1 MQTEATPL
9 LHPAGEADF
18 MFTTAG
24 GKVALRATDDA
35 LTPYGGLVPWAAF
48 ARHTGI
54 VEQLA
59 ASCPVTRTSP
69 NAKPVYDIL
78 QSFLLTALV
87 DGRRFAHVER
97 LREDPTLTELFGMKS
112 VVGDDTIKRLFAQIA
127 EPVGAAWV
135 AQAATPLCTA
145 LPKDRLILDWDST
158 VQPKYGH
165 QEGAARGYNPT
176 KPGRK
181 SFHPLLAIGAGT
193 RLCVAYRFRS
203 GDTVTATQWQAAMAD
218 AQTWLGERQPWLNR
232 GDLGLG
238 HESVMAWHE
247 AAPARPKYLFK
258 LKLTANVRRALHAVP
273 ETAWQG
279 PGQAGVW
286 QVAEARLRLHGWTQE
301 RRVVFA
307 RKLQGQTPA
316 LAQGEFWKQV
326 KHELAAYVT
335 NLDAPAANAW
345 QVQALYRERADAENV
360 FDELKNQWGFSGFC
374 AHSRRVSALAAH
386 LLLLVYNLWSL
397 FVRLLEPSRHI
408 EAAGSRRWFLVIAA
422 RLVASGRQRTLQ
434 VSVQGRWWEAL
445 KAGYTRVAH
454 WLATTAPQLKIP
466 PPLPAPIPGPL
477 ALATP

>member
-1 MQTEATPL
+1 MQPKATPM
-9 LHPAGEADF
+9 LHPTGEADF
-18 MFTTAG
+18 VFTTAG

-59 ASCPVTRTSP
+59 ATCPVTRTSP

-97 LREDPTLTELFGMKS
+97 LREDPTLPELFGLKS
-112 VVGDDTIKRLFAQIA
+112 VVGDDTIKRLFAAID

-135 AQAATPLCTA
+135 AQASTPIRSA
-145 LPKDRLILDWDST
+145 LPAQLILDWDST

-181 SFHPLLAIGAGT
+181 SFHPLLALAAGT
-193 RLCVAYRFRS
+193 RLCVAYRFRP
-203 GDTVTATQWQAAMAD
+203 GDTVTATQWQAAMTD
-218 AQTWLGERQPWLNR
+218 AQAWLGERQPWLNR

-238 HESVMAWHE
+238 HEAIMAWHE

-273 ETAWQG
+273 ETAWHG
-279 PGQAGVW
+279 PDKAGVW
-286 QVAEARLRLHGWTQE
+286 QVAEARLRLTGWTQA

-316 LAQGEFWKQV
+316 LAQGEFWRSV

-335 NLDAPAANAW
+335 NLDVPVANAW
-345 QVQALYRERADAENV
+345 QVQALYRDRADAENV
-360 FDELKNQWGFSGFC
+360 FDELKNQWGFNGFC
-374 AHSRRVSALAAH
+374 AAKRRVSALAAR

-422 RLVASGRQRTLQ
+422 RLSQSGRQKTLH
-434 VSVQGRWWEAL
+434 VAAQGQWWAAL
-445 KAGYTRVAH
+445 KTGYTRVAQ
-454 WLATTAPQLKIP
+454 WLAATAPQLKIP
-466 PPLPAPIPGPL
+466 PPLPAKISGSL
-477 ALATP
+477 ALT

>member
-1 MQTEATPL
+1 MQNESLPK

-18 MFTTAG
+18 VFTTAG
-24 GKVALRATDDA
+24 GNVALRTTADA

-48 ARHTGI
+48 ARHTGV
-54 VEQLA
+54 VERLA
-59 ASCPVTRTSP
+59 ATCPVIRTSP

-78 QSFLLTALV
+78 HSFLLTALV

-97 LREDPTLTELFGMKS
+97 LREDPTVTELFGLRG
-112 VVGDDTIKRLFAQIA
+112 VVGDDTIKRFFASIDEA
-127 EPVGAAWV
+127 AGAAWV
-135 AQAATPLCTA
+135 AQAMAPLWRV
-145 LPKDRLILDWDST
+145 LPDRLILDWDST

-181 SFHPLLAIGAGT
+181 SFHPLVAVAAGT
-193 RLCVAYRFRS
+193 RLCAAYRFRP
-203 GDTVTATQWQAAMAD
+203 GDTVTATQWQAAMED
-218 AQTWLGERQPWLNR
+218 AQGALGGRTAWLNR

-238 HESVMAWHE
+238 HEAIMAWHE
-247 AAPARPKYLFK
+247 AAPARPRYLFK
-258 LKLTANVRRALHAVP
+258 LKLTANVRRALHALP

-279 PGQAGVW
+279 PGEAGVW
-286 QVAEARLRLHGWTQE
+286 QVAEARVQLHGWTCA

-316 LAQGEFWKQV
+316 LAQGQFWRQV

-335 NLDAPAANAW
+335 NLDEPAANAW
-345 QVQALYRERADAENV
+345 QVQALYRDRADAENV

-374 AHSRRVSALAAH
+374 ARSRRVSALAAR

-422 RLVASGRQRTLQ
+422 RLVASGRQKTLQ
-434 VSVQGRWWEAL
+434 ISVQGRWWEL
-445 KAGYTRVAH
+445 LHAGYTRVAH
-454 WLATTAPQLKIP
+454 WLASTAPQLKIP
-466 PPLPAPIPGPL
+466 PPFPAPIAFVP
-477 ALATP
+477 A